1 MNNYNLVIY
10 EFEELYKIL
19 IEISND
25 VNLIIKKASKN
36 DISDFISQ
44 PNILIL
50 THTKITVFDNLK
62 NGIYSKVGVSGGVI
76 SLGMQKIIML
86 EKF

>member
-1 MNNYNLVIY
+1 MNNQKLIIY

-50 THTKITVFDNLK
+50 TNTKISDFNNQIIINDFKSDAEFIILFM
-62 NGIYSKVGVSGGVI
+62 I
-76 SLGMQKIIML
+76 LG
-86 EKF
+86 F

>member
-1 MNNYNLVIY
+1 MNNQKLIIY
-10 EFEELYKIL
+10 EFEELYRIL
-19 IEISND
+19 TEINND

-50 THTKITVFDNLK
+50 TQAKISGFDNQIIFNHFPIPILK
-62 NGIYSKVGVSGGVI
+62 
-76 SLGMQKIIML
+76 L
-86 EKF
+86 